1 MTTTT
6 VPAHT
11 PASRTRRLPTPGR
24 VLLHLFLAVGSL
36 VMITPFVWMI
46 LSSLKT
52 HKELAEFG
60 WLPKSPQWH
69 NYSDAMSVAP
79 FGRYFLNSF
88 VIATGQTALTLL
100 FATAAGYALARIP
113 MRGRGALFTF
123 TLAMLMVPGYV
134 TLIPQFVI
142 VKSMPLFGGNNILGQ
157 GGTGW
162 LDTWWA
168 LLIPGAIAPFYVF
181 LARQFY
187 LGLPTELAEA
197 ARLDGLSEYGIFARI
212 LTPLI
217 KPALATIAV
226 FQFQAAWNNFLWP
239 LLVTKDDRMRPIQLG
254 LAVFSQDLNVQWAYL
269 MAGATLAALPMVLLF
284 LCAQRYFIE
293 GIASA
298 GLKG

>member
-6 VPAHT
+6 VPTAA
-11 PASRTRRLPTPGR
+11 PASRPRRLPAPGR

-36 VMITPFVWMI
+36 VMIIPFVWMI

-52 HKELAEFG
+52 RKELAVFG
-60 WLPKSPQWH
+60 WLPESPQWH

-79 FGRYFLNSF
+79 FGRYFFNSF

-100 FATAAGYALARIP
+100 FATAAGYALARVP

-142 VKSMPLFGGNNILGQ
+142 VKSMPLFGGNDILGQ

-168 LLIPGAIAPFYVF
+168 LLVPGAIAPFYVF

-187 LGLPTELAEA
+187 VGLPVELAEA

-212 LTPLI
+212 MTPLI